1 MVISNHYFM
10 RNVLISTGRW
20 ASVVYISFPPFFL
33 HLTTVFLSD
42 NKNGWFIGMQIICI
56 FKNNAN
62 SFSQIYCYKYYYKH
76 DSIYFL
82 TKRKFTV
89 ILIMLIWIKVYNR
102 EQIIIIVTITIIII
116 SLWINCKISEK
127 IIIWITIIKLSALD
141 L

>member
-33 HLTTVFLSD
+33 HLTAAFCPTT
-42 NKNGWFIGMQIICI
+42 NWFIGMQIICI

-62 SFSQIYCYKYYYKH
+62 SFSKIYKYYHKH

-82 TKRKFTV
+82 TKRKLTV

>member
-33 HLTTVFLSD
+33 HLTAAFCPTT
-42 NKNGWFIGMQIICI
+42 NWFIGMQIICI

-89 ILIMLIWIKVYNR
+89 ILIMLIWKKVYNR